1 MLPLFNACVNERA
14 FKFSQACI
22 SISRASSTQIQA
34 QKGARSLTDPLGAQT
49 LTAYLIVKNTS
60 DAIRFYRKT
69 FEAKELL
76 RIEAPW
82 GTSNY
87 ELEHRR

>member
-1 MLPLFNACVNERA
+1 V
-14 FKFSQACI
+14 
-22 SISRASSTQIQA
+22 SISRASATQIEA
-34 QKGARSLTDPLGAQT
+34 QKGARRLTDPLGAQT

-60 DAIRFYRKT
+60 DAIRLYRKA
-69 FEAKELL
+69 FGAKELL

-82 GTSNY
+82 GTPNY